1 MLLRLEEIKFNHD
14 SSSASVD
21 AFNIRKN
28 ETEFIEPPEWRRGV
42 SVNPEDSPA
51 AYALCETRGNNLTI
65 QARFSC
71 EEGRIDDVEIRA
83 IDGRLNPQDP
93 SSLRTSVGN
102 VLGEV
107 EAKNINP
114 CDEEFHTFT
123 LNNVRIWDVGVGVQD
138 IVWRWQFKQGTSE
151 WTDFTTTTHRIYSV
165 LAVPKRPWLQDP
177 PDASNT
183 QLPWVEVLNHA
194 CDWAANSQN
203 PDEAAERITLRVHN
217 LGTLRYSSDGSAHYT
232 DCATFD
238 CSGFLEDLSDE
249 LGNCE
254 VNCDDCATIVS
265 TFANAIGCD
274 LSQMCIR
281 PVGNFQ
287 FRLKQHIR
295 IGIPEPQ
302 VGKSFLHHQVASEG
316 GCEDNNE
323 VFDCCLQV
331 DSRKDPA
338 DPIFTASLPTNLQ
351 FGGEFGYR
359 FRLVVRDDQPI
370 TESNTAECKRRA
382 LGRTFNLDDCCV
394 ARQLLEEHLDFNSW
408 KHPPEAKGVLF
419 VSGFFF
425 TDYFL
430 PELRL
435 IRLRH
440 NEPYSLPSVIQSF
453 WVHGSDKEVR
463 VRIDMYE
470 TEGSRTAR
478 QAVMT
483 LLATFSELSLTRYD
497 SGIGDVIFADPHFQ
511 TILFATGN
519 LVFLLRNVCNKE
531 SIPLTQF
538 AQAINSKILSP
549 PPGSIEELSPPATVR
564 RFNFT
569 SNEVV
574 VGNTISIED
583 QPGSP
588 VEPKRLY
595 QFLSDSGEVS
605 LEGRRL
611 TYRPKS
617 AGLNTLKIYAT
628 DARGNAV
635 IQSLEVIG
643 K

>member
-1 MLLRLEEIKFNHD
+1 MALRLEEIKFNHD

-28 ETEFIEPPEWRRGV
+28 ETEFIEVPEWRRGMI
-42 SVNPEDSPA
+42 NPEDSPA
-51 AYALCETRGNNLTI
+51 AYALCETRGNTLTI

-71 EEGRIDDVEIRA
+71 EGDPVGEVEIRA
-83 IDGRLNPQDP
+83 IDGRLNPQDS

-114 CDEEFHTFT
+114 CGEEFHTFN
-123 LNNVRIWDVGVGVQD
+123 LNNVRIWDAGVGMQD
-138 IVWRWQFKQGTSE
+138 IVWCWQFKHGTSE
-151 WTDFTTTTHRIYSV
+151 WIELATTTHRIYSV
-165 LAVPKRPWLQDP
+165 VRVPTKPWLQNP
-177 PDASNT
+177 PDISNT

-194 CDWAANSQN
+194 CDWAVNSQN
-203 PDEAAERITLRVHN
+203 PDEAAELITHRVHN

-238 CSGFLEDLSDE
+238 CSCFLEFLSGE
-249 LGNCE
+249 LGNCGE
-254 VNCDDCATIVS
+254 VNCDDCASIVS

-281 PVGNFQ
+281 PVGNFR
-287 FRLKQHIR
+287 FGLKQHIR

-338 DPIFTASLPTNLQ
+338 DPFIASLPTNLQ

-359 FRLVVRDDQPI
+359 FRLVVPDDEMD

-382 LGRTFNLDDCCV
+382 LGPTFRVDDCCV

-408 KHPPEAKGVLF
+408 RHAPEEKGVLF
-419 VSGFFF
+419 VSEFFF

-435 IRLRH
+435 IRLRQS
-440 NEPYSLPSVIQSF
+440 EPYSSPSVIQSF

-463 VRIDMYE
+463 VRIDNYE
-470 TEGSRTAR
+470 TEGSRSAR

-483 LLATFSELSLTRYD
+483 LLSTFSELSLTRYD
-497 SGIGDVIFADPHFQ
+497 SGIGDVVFADPHFQ
-511 TILFATGN
+511 TILFASGN
-519 LVFLLRNVCNKE
+519 LVFFLRNVCNRE

-538 AQAINSKILSP
+538 AQAINSKIRRP
-549 PPGSIEELSPPATVR
+549 PPGTIDELSPPATVR
-564 RFNFT
+564 RFNFA

-574 VGNTISIED
+574 VGNTVSIEE
-583 QPGSP
+583 QPGGP
-588 VEPKRLY
+588 PDRKRLY

-605 LEGRRL
+605 LEGKRL
-611 TYRPKS
+611 TYRPRS

-628 DARGNAV
+628 DVRGNAV
-635 IQSLEVIG
+635 IQVLEVIG
-643 K
+643 R